1 MTTGTS
7 DTHRMDRTQYMTTKH
22 QQLQEIIYCEK
33 VVTAAV
39 RERT

>member
-7 DTHRMDRTQYMTTKH
+7 DTPRMDRALYMTTK

-33 VVTAAV
+33 VVTAVV